1 MDHRYPPT
9 AIPLPVGFLTANGV
23 ENKASLLGALQA
35 GPVACREL
43 DEQCLVERHHIHA
56 RVLDAIDQR
65 CQPPQRIRFF
75 IAIRNAVIDALDAAE
90 GRGRGPSRQM
100 SGRIPARDIR
110 LRAVRRKSCTTHGAT
125 PSGLSKPVGDRDALP
140 PARRGAVK
148 LRSC

>member
-75 IAIRNAVIDALDAAE
+75 IPIRNAVIDALDAAE
-90 GRGRGPSRQM
+90 GVAEDPLGKCPGGSRRAT
-100 SGRIPARDIR
+100 SGCAPF
-110 LRAVRRKSCTTHGAT
+110 GANH
-125 PSGLSKPVGDRDALP
+125 AP
-140 PARRGAVK
+140 PTARRLQVYRSRWVIAMRSHLPGAE
-148 LRSC
+148 R